1 MIEPNEIEPHY
12 LKTKEILSALEKI
25 NCVAQK
31 QMELEDKMNALE
43 MKVDSF
49 LEERKNQR
57 KRILEDLKSEIK
69 V

>member
-1 MIEPNEIEPHY
+1 MIELNEIEPHY

-25 NCVAQK
+25 NSVAQK

>member
-1 MIEPNEIEPHY
+1 MIELNEIEPHY